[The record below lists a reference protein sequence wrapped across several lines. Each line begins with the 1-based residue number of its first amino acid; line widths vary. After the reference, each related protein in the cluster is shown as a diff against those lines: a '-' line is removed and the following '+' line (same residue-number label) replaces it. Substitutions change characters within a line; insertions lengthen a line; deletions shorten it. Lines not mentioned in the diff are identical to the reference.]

1 MNVSVQDGCTGAPL
15 SAQFACAAPGRKTE
29 VPPRADCDNVCAP
42 WSIRPAVNP
51 SVKPVQQIA
60 EWLEKLGLGQYALRF
75 AENGIDLG
83 VLPELTDED
92 FDRLGV
98 LLGHRRKMLRAIA
111 DLNQAELIAAPVS
124 PHDAER
130 RHLTVMFCDLVG
142 STALSARLD
151 PEDMWEVIRAYRA
164 ACAQVITTYDG
175 AVARFIG
182 DGILAYFGYPRAH
195 EDDAERAVRAGLDVI
210 AAIGKLETRA
220 KEGVA
225 VRIAIASG
233 LVVVG
238 DLVSG
243 GASEEQALVG
253 DAPNIAARLQSL
265 AEPGVVV
272 VAASTRR
279 LLGNLFT
286 LRSLGRREVKG
297 ISEPIAVWAV
307 EGEPASE
314 SRFEAVRTARS
325 IGFVGRKAEIEFALS
340 RQQLAWQGQGQA
352 VLISGEAGIGKSR
365 IVAML
370 SDSLAPGTHRRVRYQ
385 CSPYHTNSALHPF
398 VAQLERAAGIRSED
412 APEQKLDKLEA
423 MLALGTQHVP
433 TVTPL
438 IAALLSIP
446 TGERY
451 PPLGLSPAQQRRQTF
466 AALLDQ
472 LEGLARQQPV
482 LVVCED
488 VHWADATSLE
498 LLDLAVDRIRGLP
511 ILMLM
516 TFRPEFEPPWAGLAN
531 VSLLRLDRLDR
542 QDTRALIEQVTV
554 GRLLPGEMMTQI
566 VERTDGVPLFVEE
579 LTKMVM
585 ESGLLV
591 ETAGRYRLDNPL
603 PPLAI
608 PATLQDSLMARLD
621 RLAPVKE
628 VAQIGAAIGREFS
641 YALLRSV
648 AGRDDLT
655 LAAALA
661 QLEEAELLLR
671 RGVPPDA
678 SYSFK
683 HALVQEAAYE
693 SLLKSRRQ
701 LLHKH
706 IGDVLRDKFAEMA
719 EIEPEVVAYHFTEA
733 GLGETA
739 LAWWRKA
746 GQQALKRSAY
756 CEAIA
761 HLGKAVAIADQLP
774 DEPARMIGRLH
785 LQIAY
790 GRALRGSLG
799 HSAPETVAAWT
810 RARQFASDVD
820 DPIELAPIQSGL
832 FNACLTHGELAPMRE
847 LAEAIMGAAE
857 RHPDSPVAAIV
868 ARWTSG
874 VTAWFAGEYLNAGIH
889 LEQAFAAYATEP
901 DPATFKAS
909 TLDLPFVI
917 MRFLA
922 LVLWPRGEID
932 RARQLA
938 GAAVNVAGKQRALAR
953 ANALVHKAVFDG
965 LCGSRL
971 RQTETILALG
981 LAQDHTMPLY
991 VAAGTYLNGLEK
1003 WRAGDRAAGLAEMQ
1017 RGWTLLHE
1025 NDCYLCEPFWGL
1037 HIAVANAEAGH
1048 VDAGLDI
1055 IDGLIEA
1062 TEQSGQHWLDAELY
1076 RVQGE
1081 LRSRRVSPDMSGAE
1095 GAFRRAL
1102 EIARR
1107 QQTRTFELRG
1117 ALGLARLYSRSGR
1130 AEEIS
1135 RLLAPVLAGFDAA
1148 LDLAEIKDAQELLAQ
1163 AHQWPDRHSR
1173 AS

>member
-1 MNVSVQDGCTGAPL
+1 M
-15 SAQFACAAPGRKTE
+15 
-29 VPPRADCDNVCAP
+29 
-42 WSIRPAVNP
+42 
-51 SVKPVQQIA
+51 QQIA

-220 KEGVA
+220 EEGVA

-286 LRSLGRREVKG
+286 LRNLGRREVKG

-398 VAQLERAAGIRSED
+398 VGQLERAAGIRSED

-433 TVTPL
+433 SVTPL

-446 TGERY
+446 TGDRY

-554 GRLLPGEMMTQI
+554 GRLLPGEMMAQI

-591 ETAGRYRLDNPL
+591 EKAGRYRLDNPL

-761 HLGKAVAIADQLP
+761 HLGKAVAIADELP
-774 DEPARMIGRLH
+774 DEPDRMIGRLH

-810 RARQFASDVD
+810 RARQFASDID

-857 RHPDSPVAAIV
+857 RHPQSPVATII
-868 ARWTSG
+868 ARWASG
-874 VTAWFAGEYLNAGIH
+874 VTCWFAGEYVNAGIH

-922 LVLWPRGEID
+922 LVLWPCGEID

-938 GAAVNVAGKQRALAR
+938 GAAVDVAGKQRALAH

-971 RQTETILALG
+971 RQTDTILALG
-981 LAQDHTMPLY
+981 LARDHTMPLY

-1017 RGWTLLHE
+1017 RGWSLLHE

-1037 HIAVANAEAGH
+1037 QIAVANAEAGH

-1055 IDGLIEA
+1055 INELIEA

-1076 RVQGE
+1076 RVQAG
-1081 LRSRRVSPDMSGAE
+1081 LLSHRHSPDMSGAE
-1095 GAFRRAL
+1095 DAFRRAL

-1107 QQTRTFELRG
+1107 QQTRTFELRS

-1135 RLLAPVLAGFDAA
+1135 QLLAPVLAGFDPA

-1163 AHQWPDRHSR
+1163 ARRWPDRHSR